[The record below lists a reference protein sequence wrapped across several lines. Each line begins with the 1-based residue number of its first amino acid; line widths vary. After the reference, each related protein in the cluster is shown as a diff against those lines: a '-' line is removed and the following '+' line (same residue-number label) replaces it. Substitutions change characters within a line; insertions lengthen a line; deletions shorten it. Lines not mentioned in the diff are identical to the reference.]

1 MTESESKKIVPQDI
15 LDVLT
20 LQEKEYN
27 QMKRIIELQ
36 SKIIETQGNTI
47 AALKKTIEL
56 NREIERLT
64 KLLD

>member
-20 LQEKEYN
+20 LQEQEYN